1 MKLYEITKDMREI
14 EALVDQG
21 ELTPEMVADT
31 IEDLDGQFDD
41 KMRST
46 LKVRQGMLADI
57 AGLDSELERLTK
69 MKKTLQSSC
78 DWLTDYVKNAMLMTQ
93 REKLDLGIFKLSL
106 RKATEQLGELDEDKI
121 PAEYFSIIPE
131 SKKLDKKTLLKDAKV
146 SPIEGVK
153 LGQSARSLT
162 IK

>member
-14 EALVDQG
+14 QALVERG

-31 IEDLDGQFDD
+31 IEGLDGQFED
-41 KMRST
+41 KVRST

-57 AGLDSELERLTK
+57 AGLDSELERLGK
-69 MKKTLQSSC
+69 MKKTLQDSC

-106 RKATEQLGELDEDKI
+106 RKATEQLWEIDESRILAK
-121 PAEYFSIIPE
+121 YFTIIPE
-131 SKKLDKKTLLKDAKV
+131 SKKLDKRLLLKDAKI
-146 SPIEGVK
+146 SPVAGVK
-153 LGQSARSLT
+153 LGQSNRSLT